1 MVFVTSDLHGFS
13 LEKFK
18 CFLQKVKFKATD
30 YLYIL
35 GDVIDRGP
43 DGVKLLQW
51 IKGEPNVKLIL
62 GNHEAMLLSCTFLF
76 EEITEASIFDLS
88 SEALNLYAT
97 WSDNGGDATITALYA
112 LKKEEGGKEKIQ
124 NILDFLR
131 ETPLYDAVTVNG
143 KDYIFTH
150 SGLGNFREDKRLRE
164 YSSAD
169 LLFSRPNLNTQYFK
183 DMTVIF
189 GHTPTLAYGR
199 EYTGRIIK
207 TDTWIDIDVGVGI
220 GQDPILYRLDDEKC
234 FYYKYIMNDH

>member
-1 MVFVTSDLHGFS
+1 MVYVTSDLHGFS

-18 CFLQKVKFKATD
+18 SFLRKVDFKATD
-30 YLYIL
+30 DLYIL

-51 IKGEPNVKLIL
+51 IMGEPNVKFIL
-62 GNHEAMLLSCTFLF
+62 GNHEAMLLSCSFLF
-76 EEITEASIFDLS
+76 DEITDASISDLS
-88 SEALNLYAT
+88 KEDLGLYASWT
-97 WSDNGGDATITALYA
+97 SNGGDVTLDALYA
-112 LKKEEGGKEKIQ
+112 LKKENGGEEEIQ

-131 ETPLYDAVTVNG
+131 EAPLYDAVTVNG
-143 KDYIFTH
+143 RDYIFTH

-169 LLFSRPNLNTQYFK
+169 LLFSRPNLNTQYFY

-199 EYTGRIIK
+199 EYTGKIIK

-234 FYYKYIMNDH
+234 FYFKYEVK